1 MRKRWIALFLCLT
14 LLPVCP
20 VQAQEEKLIAL
31 TFDDGPGP
39 YTGQLLDV
47 LEENRAK
54 ATFFVLGCNMERY
67 PDALRRAYDE
77 GHQLANH
84 TYSHEVLTG
93 RTDAQALEQ
102 VQKTARLLDEV
113 CGVGAG
119 YVLRPPCGEF
129 NKHLLKELNYPAVL
143 WSVDTMDWRDKD
155 AKLVAKRIVDGAY
168 DGAIIL
174 CHDLYHTTVEA
185 VALAVKELGE
195 QGYAFVT
202 VNEMFRRRGVSMK
215 TGVAYN
221 KCRPTGTLLPAVTPP
236 QIVVAPDQNAASVVL
251 SAQEGAK
258 IYYTTD
264 GTTPTAQSHVY
275 DGPILLRRS
284 GTICAVAAYEING
297 SRSEPVR
304 QAVEVTPDPQA
315 K

>member
-1 MRKRWIALFLCLT
+1 MIKRWIALCLA
-14 LLPVCP
+14 LLLACP
-20 VQAQEEKLIAL
+20 AYAKEEKLIAL

-47 LEENRAK
+47 LEENHAK

-67 PDALRRAYDE
+67 PNSLKRAYDE

-84 TYSHEVLTG
+84 TFSHEVLTQ
-93 RTDAQALEQ
+93 RTDAQAQEQ
-102 VQKTARLLDEV
+102 IQKTAALLDEI
-113 CGVGAG
+113 CGSGAG

-129 NKHLLKELNYPAVL
+129 SRHLLEKLEYPAIL

-174 CHDLYHTTVEA
+174 CHDLYETTVEA
-185 VALAVKELGE
+185 VALAAKELRK
-195 QGYAFVT
+195 QGYELVT
-202 VNEMFRRRGVSMK
+202 VNELFRRRGVQMK
-215 TGVAYN
+215 TGTAYN
-221 KCRPTGTLLPAVTPP
+221 KCRPTGTLLPGVAAPQITVTP
-236 QIVVAPDQNAASVVL
+236 AKNAASITL
-251 SAQEGAK
+251 TAQEGAT

-264 GTTPTAQSHVY
+264 GTTPTARSPIY
-275 DGPILLRRS
+275 DGPILLRRG
-284 GTICAVAAYEING
+284 GTLCAVAAFEING
-297 SRSEPVR
+297 SRSEAVR
-304 QAVEVTPDPQA
+304 REITVTPDPQA